1 MKFEINIQKDPVDA
15 ALRKEL
21 LLGTIRGLFKE
32 LEQVPLSVKKDE
44 RGKPYVVAAGS
55 RGDFAASSDH
65 GEVGAGSSCDG
76 CSTAGSG
83 ASAATQKVHFSI
95 SHSGE
100 LWGCIACDANCG
112 MDLQELKK
120 IDYNKLAARFY
131 TEEEQRYVE
140 KAGLRGFFEIWVRWE
155 ALAKFS
161 GLGFFGIAPS
171 RPEFVARNKKQE
183 LHKASTVIWE
193 KRKLRF
199 RPIEVSK
206 GYLAVWCCEEGRMGT
221 FDKASNY
228 LLRQPRT
235 AMEIRK
241 YLEKHEYSKS
251 EIDDAVTKLIEYNY
265 IDDVNYAKIYIKQ
278 AASRGKGKMKINQ
291 ELTTRGVSRQ
301 NVNIAWDSIE
311 TEFEDET
318 APILDEKARAL
329 EIGLKMRKQQLSED
343 KPVDEKFCA
352 KVGRRLA
359 GKGYSADVIYF
370 VLGKLR

>member
-1 MKFEINIQKDPVDA
+1 MDT

-21 LLGTIRGLFKE
+21 LMMTIRGLFKE

-44 RGKPYVVAAGS
+44 RGKPYVAAASGGHS
-55 RGDFAASSDH
+55 DFAASSS
-65 GEVGAGSSCDG
+65 GCEVA
-76 CSTAGSG
+76 
-83 ASAATQKVHFSI
+83 QKVHFSI

-112 MDLQELKK
+112 MDLQELKN

-161 GLGFFGIAPS
+161 GLGFFGIASS
-171 RPEFVARNKKQE
+171 RPEFAARNKKQE
-183 LHKASTVIWE
+183 LHKVSTVTWE

-199 RPIEVSK
+199 RPIEVPK
-206 GYLAVWCCEEGRMGT
+206 GYLAVWCCEEGRMGA

-228 LLRQPRT
+228 LLRQPKT
-235 AMEIRK
+235 ALEIRK
-241 YLEKHEYSKS
+241 YLEKHEYSKL
-251 EIDDAVTKLIEYNY
+251 EIDDAIVKLIEYNY

-301 NVNIAWDSIE
+301 NVSSAWDDIE
-311 TEFEDET
+311 TEFGNET
-318 APILDEKARAL
+318 VTEFAPILDEKARAL
-329 EIGLKMRKQQLSED
+329 EIGMKMRQQQLSED